1 MKVKKIPETEKPVKY
16 YNCVEISYILGT
28 YPKEIRNRIKELK
41 IYPDAI
47 IGKDKCYN
55 IDKVNIIT
63 AFKRYEKK
71 EEFLIFESKL
81 NYETE

>member
-47 IGKDKCYN
+47 IGKAKCYN

>member
-1 MKVKKIPETEKPVKY
+1 MKQKKVKETEKPVKY

-41 IYPDAI
+41 IFPDVI
-47 IGKDKCYN
+47 IGKSKCYN
-55 IDKVNIIT
+55 MDKVNIIM

-71 EEFLIFESKL
+71 EEFLIFESRL

>member
-47 IGKDKCYN
+47 IGKAKCYN
-55 IDKVNIIT
+55 IDKVNIIK

>member
-47 IGKDKCYN
+47 IGKAKCYN

-71 EEFLIFESKL
+71 EEFLIFESKM
-81 NYETE
+81 NYYEQ

>member
-1 MKVKKIPETEKPVKY
+1 MKVKKITETEKPVKY

-47 IGKDKCYN
+47 IGKAKCYN